1 MQAHGV
7 VGPAMENYVGA
18 LIAGSAGAKLTH
30 EETALGQKLVAE
42 LQEKLRQYQ
51 EAMQGMAE
59 QKAELRGALARQ
71 RADQKDV
78 FEYLKAELLKKTDE
92 VRALER
98 RVAELDEVN
107 HRQLREHEERSSA
120 AAQAA
125 ADEQEELNQVV
136 REQKLALD
144 KVRRFQGRQ
153 ESIDAELSEQKDRLA
168 QQSHRHHSVI
178 NDLERKHVQEKDRLK
193 KEMLMKLRETKA
205 SLLRMTDN
213 HLDTTTK
220 RTIAENEQMSS
231 ELTWQSKETV
241 KLLDK
246 NEKLGTV
253 NQSLRRELSIQEETL
268 KNLSTKV
275 HGYQKTITALLS
287 RLNTLDASQ
296 RAELQAFQYEEEERQ
311 REKAEDQ
318 QRIEA
323 LEEDV
328 RRLHSQVTATQE
340 DAQFAAAKNMEAE
353 AKHRRMLTLQVHR
366 PAHSIRARLHIT
378 WHVQPHATSSERRGQ
393 VYPALFGR
401 YC

>member
-144 KVRRFQGRQ
+144 KVRSCTWASPQRTLAHVALCHFIRSGCMRVFFGLCSCTRCGASKGARRASMQSCR
-153 ESIDAELSEQKDRLA
+153 SKRID
-168 QQSHRHHSVI
+168 
-178 NDLERKHVQEKDRLK
+178 
-193 KEMLMKLRETKA
+193 
-205 SLLRMTDN
+205 
-213 HLDTTTK
+213 
-220 RTIAENEQMSS
+220 
-231 ELTWQSKETV
+231 
-241 KLLDK
+241 
-246 NEKLGTV
+246 
-253 NQSLRRELSIQEETL
+253 
-268 KNLSTKV
+268 
-275 HGYQKTITALLS
+275 
-287 RLNTLDASQ
+287 
-296 RAELQAFQYEEEERQ
+296 
-311 REKAEDQ
+311 
-318 QRIEA
+318 
-323 LEEDV
+323 
-328 RRLHSQVTATQE
+328 
-340 DAQFAAAKNMEAE
+340 
-353 AKHRRMLTLQVHR
+353 
-366 PAHSIRARLHIT
+366 
-378 WHVQPHATSSERRGQ
+378 
-393 VYPALFGR
+393 
-401 YC
+401 